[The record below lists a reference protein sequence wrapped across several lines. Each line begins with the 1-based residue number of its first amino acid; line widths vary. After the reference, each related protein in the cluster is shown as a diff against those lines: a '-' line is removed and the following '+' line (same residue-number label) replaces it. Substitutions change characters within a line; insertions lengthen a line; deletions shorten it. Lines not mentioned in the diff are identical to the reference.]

1 MVERCILG
9 MESSSAR
16 RPIVPLANGKVQPG
30 KAQYEKLLAEPT
42 LERDPLAIQGE
53 NI

>member
-1 MVERCILG
+1 MVGRCILG
-9 MESSSAR
+9 MASLSAR
-16 RPIVPLANGKVQPG
+16 HPIVPHAIVSPPGKVRFAKP
-30 KAQYEKLLAEPT
+30 LAEPT